1 MRSHLSIWLCLLL
14 LTFNPWSAMAQQ
26 DPFGEFRSADEEAFF
41 DDPYQDM
48 ANDPLLQQDFELEPT
63 MEDPLTTEPVPEG
76 DPFEEPVQQDEQY
89 LDESAFS
96 DDSESAL
103 RFDLLAQR
111 QIADS
116 ERRNLVGNVAY
127 GAGTG
132 LMLGGWFTFLR
143 PGTSREQFRTI
154 GTSTVVGG
162 LIGALIGSR
171 SVWNPAAPRPQG
183 VQNELPVGPVALVDP
198 TGFRLAYTWTF

>member
-1 MRSHLSIWLCLLL
+1 
-14 LTFNPWSAMAQQ
+14 
-26 DPFGEFRSADEEAFF
+26 
-41 DDPYQDM
+41 
-48 ANDPLLQQDFELEPT
+48 
-63 MEDPLTTEPVPEG
+63 
-76 DPFEEPVQQDEQY
+76 
-89 LDESAFS
+89 
-96 DDSESAL
+96 L

>member
-14 LTFNPWSAMAQQ
+14 LTFNPWSVMAQQ

-48 ANDPLLQQDFELEPT
+48 AN
-63 MEDPLTTEPVPEG
+63 
-76 DPFEEPVQQDEQY
+76 
-89 LDESAFS
+89 
-96 DDSESAL
+96 DSESAL

-154 GTSTVVGG
+154 GTSTVIGG

>member
-14 LTFNPWSAMAQQ
+14 LTFNPWSVMAQQ

-111 QIADS
+111 QIAES

-127 GAGTG
+127 EIAT
-132 LMLGGWFTFLR
+132 LTFSNL
-143 PGTSREQFRTI
+143 TLCQ
-154 GTSTVVGG
+154 
-162 LIGALIGSR
+162 
-171 SVWNPAAPRPQG
+171 
-183 VQNELPVGPVALVDP
+183 
-198 TGFRLAYTWTF
+198 